1 MISYFTIV
9 HKITLVIF
17 FILFLILLVLSF
29 KETRKKVLVAMI
41 FSNFLV
47 ISTLA
52 VFSMFVLDKYTK
64 KARLED
70 VTHSRVLITESLVI
84 SGRIRNIGK
93 FGISKCFLHVKLVN
107 NAVESNNLSGT
118 TLYKP
123 TSGLGFLTNKIDGNE
138 KQSTIKKDFLIAKNL
153 RVDELRNFS
162 ASMRYPPYFVKPRLI
177 YKLHCR

>member
-9 HKITLVIF
+9 HIITLVVLFAIF
-17 FILFLILLVLSF
+17 IILLILSF
-29 KETRKKVLVAMI
+29 KETRKKVLFAMI

-47 ISTLA
+47 ISMLA

-64 KARLED
+64 KARLEN
-70 VTHSRVLITESLVI
+70 VSQSRILISESLVLH
-84 SGRIRNIGK
+84 GRIRNIGK

-107 NAVESNNLSGT
+107 NAIDSQKLNGS

-123 TSGLGFLTNKIDGNE
+123 SSGLDFLTNKVGDGE
-138 KQSTIKKDFLIAKNL
+138 KKSTIEKDFLIAKNL
-153 RVDELRNFS
+153 RVRELRNFS
-162 ASMRYPPYFVKPRLI
+162 ASMRYPPYFKKPRLI

>member
-1 MISYFTIV
+1 MISYFTVV
-9 HKITLVIF
+9 HIITLVILF
-17 FILFLILLVLSF
+17 VIFLILLFVSF
-29 KETRKKVLVAMI
+29 KETRKKVLFAMI

-47 ISTLA
+47 ISMLA

-70 VTHSRVLITESLVI
+70 VTNARVLLSESIVI

-107 NAVESNNLSGT
+107 DALQSGNLNGST
-118 TLYKP
+118 VYKP
-123 TSGLGFLTNKIDGNE
+123 TTGLDFLTNKIDSNA
-138 KQSTIKKDFLIAKNL
+138 KQSTIEKDFLIAKNL
-153 RVDELRNFS
+153 RVRELRNFS
-162 ASMRYPPYFVKPRLI
+162 ASMRYPSYFVKPRLI

>member
-1 MISYFTIV
+1 MVSYFTIV
-9 HKITLVIF
+9 HIITLAIF
-17 FILFLILLVLSF
+17 FVLFIILLILSL

-47 ISTLA
+47 ISMLA

-70 VTHSRVLITESLVI
+70 VSQARVLISESFVVT
-84 SGRIRNIGK
+84 GRVRNIGR
-93 FGISKCFLHVKLVN
+93 FDISKCFLKVKLVN
-107 NAVESNNLSGT
+107 NAITSKNLKGSNIYN
-118 TLYKP
+118 P
-123 TSGLGFLTNKIDGNE
+123 TGGLAFLTKTTNQERK
-138 KQSTIKKDFLIAKNL
+138 STIIKNFLIAKNL

-162 ASMRYPPYFVKPRLI
+162 ASMRYPSYFKSPSLI

>member
-9 HKITLVIF
+9 HIITLI
-17 FILFLILLVLSF
+17 ILFIIFIILLIVSF
-29 KETRKKVLVAMI
+29 KETRKKVLFAMI

-47 ISTLA
+47 ISMLA
-52 VFSMFVLDKYTK
+52 IFSMFVLDKYTK

-70 VTHSRVLITESLVI
+70 ISSSRVLINESIVI

-107 NAVESNNLSGT
+107 DALHSGNLNGST
-118 TLYKP
+118 VYKP
-123 TSGLGFLTNKIDGNE
+123 TTGLGFLTNKVDGNE
-138 KQSTIKKDFLIAKNL
+138 KQSTIEKDFLIAKNL
-153 RVDELRNFS
+153 QVDELRNFS
-162 ASMRYPPYFVKPRLI
+162 ASMRYPSYFVKPRLI

>member
-9 HKITLVIF
+9 HITTLIIL
-17 FILFLILLVLSF
+17 FILFIILLILSL

-47 ISTLA
+47 ISMLA

-64 KARLED
+64 KARLEN
-70 VTHSRVLITESLVI
+70 VTHSRILISESLVI
-84 SGRIRNIGK
+84 YGRVRNIGK

-107 NAVESNNLSGT
+107 NAVESGKLTGST
-118 TLYKP
+118 VYKP
-123 TSGLGFLTNKIDGNE
+123 TTGLGFLTNKIDGDA
-138 KQSTIKKDFLIAKNL
+138 KKSTIEKDFLIAKNL
-153 RVDELRNFS
+153 RVAELRNFS
-162 ASMRYPPYFVKPRLI
+162 ASMRYPSYFVNPRMI

>member
-1 MISYFTIV
+1 MISYFTTV
-9 HKITLVIF
+9 HVITLVILF
-17 FILFLILLVLSF
+17 VIFIILLFLSF

-47 ISTLA
+47 ISMLA

-64 KARLED
+64 KARLEN
-70 VTHSRVLITESLVI
+70 VSQSRILLSESLI
-84 SGRIRNIGK
+84 LYGRVRNIGN

-107 NAVESNNLSGT
+107 DAINSKNLNSS

-123 TSGLGFLTNKIDGNE
+123 SSGLDFLTNKVNNGD
-138 KQSTIKKDFLIAKNL
+138 KKSTIEKDILIAKNL
-153 RVDELRNFS
+153 KVRELKNFS
-162 ASMRYPPYFVKPRLI
+162 ASMRYPPYFKKPRLI

>member
-9 HKITLVIF
+9 HIITLVIF
-17 FILFLILLVLSF
+17 FVIFIFLLVLSF
-29 KETRKKVLVAMI
+29 KETRKKVLFAMI

-47 ISTLA
+47 ISMLA

-64 KARLED
+64 KARLEN
-70 VTHSRVLITESLVI
+70 VSQSRILISESLVLY
-84 SGRIRNIGK
+84 GRVRNIGK

-107 NAVESNNLSGT
+107 NAINSKNLNGT

-123 TSGLGFLTNKIDGNE
+123 SSGIDFLTNKTNNGE
-138 KQSTIKKDFLIAKNL
+138 KKSTIEKDFLIAKNL
-153 RVDELRNFS
+153 KVRELKNFS
-162 ASMRYPPYFVKPRLI
+162 ASMRYPSYFKNPRLI

>member
-9 HKITLVIF
+9 HVITLVIL
-17 FILFLILLVLSF
+17 FIIFIILLILSF
-29 KETRKKVLVAMI
+29 KETRKKVLFAMI

-47 ISTLA
+47 ISMLA

-64 KARLED
+64 KARLEN
-70 VTHSRVLITESLVI
+70 VSQSRILINESLVLY
-84 SGRIRNIGK
+84 GRVRNIGK

-107 NAVESNNLSGT
+107 DAINSKNLNGS

-123 TSGLGFLTNKIDGNE
+123 SSGLDFLTNKVSNE
-138 KQSTIKKDFLIAKNL
+138 EKKSTVEKDFLIAKNL
-153 RVDELRNFS
+153 KVRELRNFS
-162 ASMRYPPYFVKPRLI
+162 ASMRYPPYFKKPRLI

>member
-9 HKITLVIF
+9 HIIALVILF
-17 FILFLILLVLSF
+17 VIFIILLILSF
-29 KETRKKVLVAMI
+29 KETRRKVLFAMI

-64 KARLED
+64 QARLED
-70 VTHSRVLITESLVI
+70 VSQSRVLISESLVI
-84 SGRIRNIGK
+84 HGRVRNIGK

-107 NAVESNNLSGT
+107 NAIESSNLNGS

-123 TSGLGFLTNKIDGNE
+123 SSGLDFLTNKANNKE
-138 KQSTIKKDFLIAKNL
+138 KKSTIEKDFLIAKNL
-153 RVDELRNFS
+153 KVKELRYFS
-162 ASMRYPPYFVKPRLI
+162 ASMRYPSYFKKPRLI

>member
-17 FILFLILLVLSF
+17 FVIFIILLILSF

-47 ISTLA
+47 ISVLS

-64 KARLED
+64 KARLEN
-70 VTHSRVLITESLVI
+70 VSQSRILLNESLVLY
-84 SGRIRNIGK
+84 GRVRNIGN

-107 NAVESNNLSGT
+107 DAINSKNLNGS

-123 TSGLGFLTNKIDGNE
+123 TSGLSFLTNKIGNE
-138 KQSTIKKDFLIAKNL
+138 EKKSTVEKDFLIARNL
-153 RVDELRNFS
+153 KVRELRNFS
-162 ASMRYPPYFVKPRLI
+162 ASMRYPSYFKKPRLI

>member
-9 HKITLVIF
+9 HIITLVILF
-17 FILFLILLVLSF
+17 CIFIILLILSF
-29 KETRKKVLVAMI
+29 KETRKKVLFAMI

-47 ISTLA
+47 ISMLA

-70 VTHSRVLITESLVI
+70 VTHSRILLSESFVI
-84 SGRIRNIGK
+84 SGRVRNIGK

-107 NAVESNNLSGT
+107 NAIESGNLSGST
-118 TLYKP
+118 VYKP
-123 TSGLGFLTNKIDGNE
+123 TTGLSFLTNKIEGNE
-138 KQSTIKKDFLIAKNL
+138 KQSTIEKDFLIAKNL

-162 ASMRYPPYFVKPRLI
+162 ASMRYPPYFIKPRLI